1 MRRYAARFPH
11 DSPCMHI
18 LAPLAPS
25 RPDHHHHRSISL
37 APSPSHP
44 VLRLYY
50 RGCFLAPTCTSP
62 SPPHS
67 PVGFFFLD
75 SLNPNRTEP
84 KIMYL
89 FNRLLYFLRPRY
101 SILSLAYPSYRRSI
115 CLAPPSST
123 FSSLRLHH
131 HPSSIQLPV
140 HSPPLLAALR
150 CHAFISLSSSY
161 SPARNLRLPLAPSPL
176 PARFLSRIITYD
188 ALLPSL
194 KRAAACRW
202 GARRADSR
210 IRISRRQKKEKTSPL
225 RRPKAGCCI
234 NLVWLLYIQLYCSA
248 RACVRVTYLAYILA
262 CCTAARRRVL
272 VVDALNFLK

>member
-1 MRRYAARFPH
+1 MRRSAARFPH

-67 PVGFFFLD
+67 PVGFFFLEI
-75 SLNPNRTEP
+75 LNPNRTEP

-115 CLAPPSST
+115 CPAPPSIIHIPVFGST
-123 FSSLRLHH
+123 IIH
-131 HPSSIQLPV
+131 HPSSFQS
-140 HSPPLLAALR
+140 SP
-150 CHAFISLSSSY
+150 
-161 SPARNLRLPLAPSPL
+161 
-176 PARFLSRIITYD
+176 
-188 ALLPSL
+188 
-194 KRAAACRW
+194 
-202 GARRADSR
+202 
-210 IRISRRQKKEKTSPL
+210 Q
-225 RRPKAGCCI
+225 
-234 NLVWLLYIQLYCSA
+234 SA
-248 RACVRVTYLAYILA
+248 
-262 CCTAARRRVL
+262 AARRS
-272 VVDALNFLK
+272 ALSCIYFSILIILPGAQFAPSTCTFPPPSTVSLSYNYL